1 MENIF
6 PGNAFRVGGYE
17 FVIIETGIVKAQFFQ
32 KLDELR
38 REMEKRKENFSIG
51 VLWRENEN
59 DIVTMLKEAD
69 NIMYTEKKKYHL
81 ENKEL

>member
-6 PGNAFRVGGYE
+6 PGNAFRVGGDE

-38 REMEKRKENFSIG
+38 REMEKRKEK
-51 VLWRENEN
+51 RELFYWCFMER
-59 DIVTMLKEAD
+59 E
-69 NIMYTEKKKYHL
+69 
-81 ENKEL
+81 

>member
-1 MENIF
+1 MENVF
-6 PGNAFRVGGYE
+6 PGNAFRVGGDE

-38 REMEKRKENFSIG
+38 REMEKKVSFSLG
-51 VLWRENEN
+51 VLWRENKN

-69 NIMYTEKKKYHL
+69 NIMFTEKKKYHL

>member
-1 MENIF
+1 M
-6 PGNAFRVGGYE
+6 AVKGGSR
-17 FVIIETGIVKAQFFQ
+17 G
-32 KLDELR
+32 
-38 REMEKRKENFSIG
+38 MEKRKEIFSIG

>member
-1 MENIF
+1 MSRKRVPLNQNECTDD
-6 PGNAFRVGGYE
+6 FRIDVPFE
-17 FVIIETGIVKAQFFQ
+17 QN
-32 KLDELR
+32 LH
-38 REMEKRKENFSIG
+38 FSIG

>member
-6 PGNAFRVGGYE
+6 PGNAFRVGGDE

-38 REMEKRKENFSIG
+38 REMEVPR
-51 VLWRENEN
+51 RQC
-59 DIVTMLKEAD
+59 D
-69 NIMYTEKKKYHL
+69 EKARGKAVSG
-81 ENKEL
+81 

>member
-6 PGNAFRVGGYE
+6 PGNAFRVGGDE

-38 REMEKRKENFSIG
+38 REMEK
-51 VLWRENEN
+51 
-59 DIVTMLKEAD
+59 
-69 NIMYTEKKKYHL
+69 EKRTFLLVFYGERMKMT
-81 ENKEL
+81 

>member
-1 MENIF
+1 MSF
-6 PGNAFRVGGYE
+6 AG
-17 FVIIETGIVKAQFFQ
+17 KW
-32 KLDELR
+32 K
-38 REMEKRKENFSIG
+38 KENFSIG